1 MNNSSYSQFKSQFS
15 QEKMQDPAHQQELLG
30 KLKTLSENP
39 NTQQK
44 VADLISALSN
54 SSIVEKLR
62 ARWDKLSPTTQ
73 WLFFKNPLMNF
84 GINKYAN
91 PIRLLIRLDLIKYK
105 GKLSTSDR
113 DGMSKAEK
121 MTARLVVK
129 IGSRFVPELKAVEPY
144 LEPLIQLQEIQD
156 NFINQTRDRIRK
168 NIPIDLEPEPGND
181 NSYVY
186 PRPSNLQVA

>member
-1 MNNSSYSQFKSQFS
+1 MNNSSYNNFKSQFS
-15 QEKMQDPAHQQELLG
+15 QEKMRDPAHQQELLG
-30 KLKTLSENP
+30 KLKTLADNP

-54 SSIVEKLR
+54 APIVEKLR

-84 GINKYAN
+84 GLNKYAN
-91 PIRLLIRLDLIKYK
+91 PIRLLIRLNLIKYK
-105 GKLSTSDR
+105 GSLSSSDVN
-113 DGMSKAEK
+113 GMSKAEK

-129 IGSRFVPELKAVEPY
+129 IGARFVPELKAVEPY
-144 LEPLIQLQEIQD
+144 IEPLIQLQEIQD

-168 NIPIDLEPEPGND
+168 SVPNQLEPDPGNS
-181 NSYVY
+181 NSYSV
-186 PRPSNLQVA
+186 PSSYLQAA